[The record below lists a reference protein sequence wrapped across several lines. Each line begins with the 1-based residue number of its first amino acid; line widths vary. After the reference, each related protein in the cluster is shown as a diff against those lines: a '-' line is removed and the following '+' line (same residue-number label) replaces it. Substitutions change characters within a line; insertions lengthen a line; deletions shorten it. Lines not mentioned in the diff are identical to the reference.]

1 MDRIGS
7 CCIGVVGE
15 RSPGRPSKK
24 KKFQTRFGR
33 IEIANSSDF
42 SRLAGGFAISP
53 MLQEMMVYV
62 GQLETYAKGVEVLEK
77 LAGVDVCEAQLYR
90 VTNTYGAL
98 LEPEI
103 MQEEIAPP
111 LGVVEENEVVYAEMD
126 GGMILTDEDWRE
138 VKVGRVFRENDCRS
152 SASENRNGSI
162 QQSRYSAYLV
172 GYQEFMSRFD
182 PVIIPYGQLGDRLVF
197 ISDGAL
203 WIKNWISEHYPEATQ
218 ILDLYH
224 VKEHLAKFAE
234 LAEPDTVMR
243 RKWLDVQ
250 ADRLLSGGLGQVIQA
265 DGAFAL
271 PLPRARKEQQN
282 LIKYLL
288 DNEYRMQYQQYLESG
303 LFIGSG
309 AIEAAHR
316 TVVQCRLK
324 RSGQRW
330 SENGAQNMLNLRVAY
345 RSNQ

>member
-1 MDRIGS
+1 
-7 CCIGVVGE
+7 
-15 RSPGRPSKK
+15 
-24 KKFQTRFGR
+24 
-33 IEIANSSDF
+33 
-42 SRLAGGFAISP
+42 
-53 MLQEMMVYV
+53 MMVYV
-62 GQLETYAKGVEVLEK
+62 GQMECYSQGVELLEK

-103 MQEEIAPP
+103 MQDETVAE
-111 LGVVEENEVVYAEMD
+111 LGVVDEGEVVYAEMD
-126 GGMILTDEDWRE
+126 GGMILTDDDWRE
-138 VKVGRVFRENDCRS
+138 VKVGRLFRENDCRI

-162 QQSRYSAYLV
+162 QQSQYAAYL
-172 GYQEFMSRFD
+172 GDYQEFMNRFGTI
-182 PVIIPYGQLGDRLVF
+182 IIPYRYLDERLVF

-203 WIKNWISEHYPEATQ
+203 WIKNWITKNYPKATQ

-234 LAEPDTVMR
+234 QAQPDVVKR
-243 RKWLDVQ
+243 RKWLDQQ
-250 ADRLLSGGLGQVIQA
+250 ADRLLNGGLAQVIQSVQ
-265 DGAFAL
+265 AFTL

-282 LIKYLL
+282 LVNYLL
-288 DNEYRMQYQQYLESG
+288 DNEYRMQYQEYIENG

-345 RSNQ
+345 MSNQWNKVVNLIKRSTDQAA